1 MLFIHHKK
9 IALRSAAVLTL
20 LFVFLS
26 GTAQI
31 KVMSYNL
38 LNFPT
43 GNFQGR
49 VDTLRP
55 IIDFYKP
62 QLFLIQELKTED
74 GLIEIADMMNDLDYG
89 TFTNAP
95 FVAQQSDPNNPYFL
109 QQALVYDSEM
119 FTLAF
124 QDEVITGV
132 RDVNYYKLFLNDE
145 AQQDGSD
152 TTFIHVFVTHLKSS
166 TGTDN
171 EQSRLQMVNAF
182 ESYIETNLDSDDLV
196 MIAGDFNLYSTNE
209 PAYQELVNTANEI
222 PMVDPFASYGNWA
235 VSNFNHREILTQST
249 RSSQIGNDGAGG
261 GVDDR
266 FDFIMFSNAFYSN
279 SSPIKFLEGSFKSLG
294 NNGTCYNSSIT
305 NCASGNDVPSDILR
319 SIYYMSDHIPQV
331 CELEIDLNLSVAENS
346 TSNLDFSWEKGNILQ
361 YTGGIL
367 INSDRPQNLDVLIY
381 SLNGQIILEKNIS
394 VTYSTHYFPFDT
406 EQMSDGMYLMS
417 IRTASN
423 QIISKKFIVK
433 K

>member
-1 MLFIHHKK
+1 MLLFNYKK
-9 IALRSAAVLTL
+9 IALRGVTVLTL
-20 LFVFLS
+20 FFVLLF
-26 GTAQI
+26 TNAQI

-43 GNFQGR
+43 GNFIGR

-74 GLIEIADMMNDLDYG
+74 GLIEIADMMNDLGYG

-95 FVAQQSDPNNPYFL
+95 FIAQQSDPNNPYFL
-109 QQALVYDSEM
+109 QQALVYDTDI

-124 QDEVITGV
+124 QDEIITSV
-132 RDVNYYKLFLNDE
+132 RDVNYYKLYLNDE
-145 AQQDGSD
+145 TQQDGSD
-152 TTFIHVFVTHLKSS
+152 TTFINVFVTHLKSS

-182 ESYIETNLDSDDLV
+182 ESYIEANLDSDDLV

-209 PAYQELVNTANEI
+209 PAYQELVNASNEI
-222 PMVDPFASYGNWA
+222 PMIDPFANYGNWA

-279 SSPIKFLEGSFKSLG
+279 SSPVKFLEGSFKSLG

-305 NCASGNDVPSDILR
+305 SCASGNDVPSNILR
-319 SIYYMSDHIPQV
+319 NLYYMSDHIPQV
-331 CELEIDLNLSVAENS
+331 CELEIDLNLSVTENVP
-346 TSNLDFSWEKGNILQ
+346 SNVDFTWEKGNVIQ
-361 YTGGIL
+361 SNGGIL
-367 INSDRPQNLDVLIY
+367 INSDRPQDLDLIIY
-381 SLNGQIILEKNIS
+381 SMSGQAILEKS
-394 VTYSTHYFPFDT
+394 LDVTYSTYYFPFDT
-406 EQMSDGMYLMS
+406 EQMSDGMYLIA

-423 QIISKKFIVK
+423 QVISKKFIVK